1 MKGRQGQSYTK
12 IYCWWLEDLDLTIP
26 VIEPLPSAMGGHCTE
41 AVGKHVACQGCGLPG
56 KGENINHLV
65 SKSTILNLPA
75 NWHPRNLPGK
85 ELGAP
90 EPLNRTLICLPMDLK
105 DNMQKQ

>member
-1 MKGRQGQSYTK
+1 MTGIGELR
-12 IYCWWLEDLDLTIP
+12 LEG
-26 VIEPLPSAMGGHCTE
+26 A
-41 AVGKHVACQGCGLPG
+41 KHGSGWQTCGLPG

-90 EPLNRTLICLPMDLK
+90 KPLNRTLICLPMDLK